1 MVFYVDDN
9 QEVSALMNCKPCQ
22 QWNKDYNTV
31 KVDPAALK
39 TGATFSLNDKGKENE
54 SHSTEHVLNGKT
66 DAKSK
71 EELEHERRHALE
83 EVAKRGEEQRQEMAR
98 KVKEAQERQQ
108 VEQRQLEAE
117 RRQLQAEQNEK
128 ERQEQL
134 ASQQSLQ
141 AEQQRQE
148 KELQAERDRAEQ
160 ETRQKEDQA
169 WSQKKKVQ
177 AWLQTNGFKDVND
190 LVRKRLTKFTPLH
203 FAVQQNNPEMV
214 KLLLDAGADP
224 LGINGK
230 KETPMNLAEK
240 LDKNSSHESVVE
252 VFTTHNKPKS
262 SHKKSKSNMNVGQYD
277 AWGN

>member
-1 MVFYVDDN
+1 MVH
-9 QEVSALMNCKPCQ
+9 QESSAFFQCRPCNE
-22 QWNKDYNTV
+22 WGNKDYNTV
-31 KVDPAALK
+31 KVDPAALN
-39 TGATFSLNDKGKENE
+39 AKGKENV
-54 SHSTEHVLNGKT
+54 SHSKEHVLNGKAN
-66 DAKSK
+66 AKSK
-71 EELEHERRHALE
+71 EEQEHERRQALE
-83 EVAKRGEEQRQEMAR
+83 EAAKRGEEQRQEMSR
-98 KVKEAQERQQ
+98 KVKEEQDRQQ
-108 VEQRQLEAE
+108 AEQRQLEE
-117 RRQLQAEQNEK
+117 QLRQLQVEQKEK

-134 ASQQSLQ
+134 LILQISQ

-148 KELQAERDRAEQ
+148 QELQAERDRVEE

-169 WSQKKKVQ
+169 WSQKKQVQ

-230 KETPMNLAEK
+230 KETPMKLAEK